1 MTPEQKIKRHIL
13 RQIEKPDDE
22 IPLEINEEN
31 VDELWEEFVENS
43 DDSYD
48 AVNEFR
54 ESGEDTNLKAPW
66 SRHYE
71 AKQVARQLD
80 DGTWV
85 SWTYWYGG
93 GKHACPEDVDWMEDA
108 YEVEV
113 RQETKVVNVFTKKG
127 AAQ

>member
-13 RQIEKPDDE
+13 QEIAKADE
-22 IPLEINEEN
+22 SIPVIIEEN
-31 VDELWEEFVENS
+31 IDELWDIHIEDSDRNCDFVS
-43 DDSYD
+43 
-48 AVNEFR
+48 EFR
-54 ESGEDTNLKAPW
+54 ESGEDTNLTASW

-71 AKQVARQLD
+71 SKQVARQLD

-85 SWTYWYGG
+85 AWTYWYGG
-93 GKHACPEDVDWMEDA
+93 GKHACPEEVDWIKNA

-113 RQETKVVNVFTKKG
+113 RQETKVVNVFAKKD